1 MSQHESCRR
10 RNGFQAPLN
19 SLQIGTWILFP
30 ILIIHYFA
38 FLYPLLWPYLS
49 VRIVVT
55 FIFLTSS
62 IAALIT
68 GYLVCGIDPADDH
81 ILSEHSSTEANPVYC
96 YLCETNVD
104 CTSKHCRFCDKCIVG
119 FDHHCRYVNTFTQ
132 SFLFFLLYFI
142 PWLSLLHFILFSLV
156 SSTSCLCIVYF
167 SIPNQ

>member
-55 FIFLTSS
+55 FVFLTSS

-119 FDHHCRYVNTFTQ
+119 FDHHCRYVNTLTQ
-132 SFLFFLLYFI
+132 SFSFFIIFHTMTFFITFHSLFPRFIYFLLMYRMPFN
-142 PWLSLLHFILFSLV
+142 S
-156 SSTSCLCIVYF
+156 
-167 SIPNQ
+167 